1 MVELGL
7 GHPPPLLS
15 LVEGIQGVL
24 GGPHL
29 DLGALVNVHVA
40 VAVLPEGLGVG
51 LWPAND
57 QVWLFSILTAFFTN
71 HVGVFEH
78 NRGTFYPLF
87 SVVQE
92 LWCPFNEVSFIC
104 HLGNDLRKEQ
114 GDIYLN

>member
-1 MVELGL
+1 MVELCL
-7 GHPPPLLS
+7 GHPPPFLA
-15 LVEGIQGVL
+15 LVEGIQGIL

-29 DLGALVNVHVA
+29 HLGALVNVHVA

-78 NRGTFYPLF
+78 NRGTFSLVSLWFRSCGVVPLMR
-87 SVVQE
+87 
-92 LWCPFNEVSFIC
+92 C
-104 HLGNDLRKEQ
+104 HLFA
-114 GDIYLN
+114 I

>member
-40 VAVLPEGLGVG
+40 IAVLPEALGVSF
-51 LWPAND
+51 WPAND
-57 QVWLFSILTAFFTN
+57 QVCLFSVQLAFFTYTYY
-71 HVGVFEH
+71 G
-78 NRGTFYPLF
+78 L
-87 SVVQE
+87 
-92 LWCPFNEVSFIC
+92 
-104 HLGNDLRKEQ
+104 
-114 GDIYLN
+114 

>member
-40 VAVLPEGLGVG
+40 VAVFPEALGVSF
-51 LWPAND
+51 WPAND
-57 QVWLFSILTAFFTN
+57 QVC
-71 HVGVFEH
+71 
-78 NRGTFYPLF
+78 LF
-87 SVVQE
+87 SVQ
-92 LWCPFNEVSFIC
+92 LDFLHKSYWSP
-104 HLGNDLRKEQ
+104 
-114 GDIYLN
+114 